1 MAQNKSKD
9 KDKNMKN
16 EKKNANGSSARAILY
31 TAGLIVAALAIMV
44 ASSLLIPS
52 FGPGAREGGRGAG
65 GLVGAPPPEDIG
77 NAIENSFTLRFV
89 LSLFNVMIVIYL
101 LYIHIKDYLRLK
113 SSFTLGLIAFLASF
127 LMYAIATV
135 PLLHPLLG
143 AYGRAAM
150 ISFVPMMFSAIGLLI
165 FAKLSNE

>member
-1 MAQNKSKD
+1 MAKRKIKGKD
-9 KDKNMKN
+9 SDGIG
-16 EKKNANGSSARAILY
+16 AQAIFY
-31 TAGLIVAALAIMV
+31 TAGLIVAALAIIV
-44 ASSLLIPS
+44 ASSWLIPS
-52 FGPGAREGGRGAG
+52 FGPGTRGGMMG
-65 GLVGAPPPEDIG
+65 GGFGAPPPEEIG
-77 NAIENSFTLRFV
+77 NAIENLFALRFV
-89 LSLFNVMIVIYL
+89 FSLFNVIIVIYL

-113 SSFTLGLIAFLASF
+113 STFTLGLIAFLASF

-143 AYGRAAM
+143 SYGRAAM

>member
-1 MAQNKSKD
+1 MAKGKISRKSAD
-9 KDKNMKN
+9 MNN
-16 EKKNANGSSARAILY
+16 EKKNANGSGMRAILY
-31 TAGLIVAALAIMV
+31 TAGLLVAALAIMV

-52 FGPGAREGGRGAG
+52 FGPGMRGGNG
-65 GLVGAPPPEDIG
+65 GDRFGAPPPPEEIG
-77 NAIENSFTLRFV
+77 NAIENSFTMRFV
-89 LSLFNVMIVIYL
+89 LSTFNVLIVIYL

-113 SSFTLGLIAFLASF
+113 STFTLGLIAFLFSF
-127 LMYAIATV
+127 LMYAIASM

-143 AYGRAAM
+143 SYGRAAM

>member
-1 MAQNKSKD
+1 MAKSKI
-9 KDKNMKN
+9 KGKSMKG
-16 EKKNANGSSARAILY
+16 EKKNANGSSLRALLY
-31 TAGLIVAALAIMV
+31 TAGLLVAALAIIA

-52 FGPGAREGGRGAG
+52 FGPGTHDGMMGGSGF
-65 GLVGAPPPEDIG
+65 GAPPPEDIG
-77 NAIENSFTLRFV
+77 NAIENSFALRFV
-89 LSLFNVMIVIYL
+89 LSLFNVIIVIYL

-113 SSFTLGLIAFLASF
+113 STFTLGLIAFLASF

-143 AYGRAAM
+143 PYGRAAM

>member
-1 MAQNKSKD
+1 VAGNKIKN
-9 KDKNMKN
+9 KNMKN
-16 EKKNANGSSARAILY
+16 EKKNANESSARALLY
-31 TAGLIVAALAIMV
+31 TTGLIVAALAIIV

-52 FGPGAREGGRGAG
+52 FGPDAREGWRGG
-65 GLVGAPPPEDIG
+65 EVGAPPPEDIG

-89 LSLFNVMIVIYL
+89 LSLFNVIIVIYL

>member
-1 MAQNKSKD
+1 MAKSKI
-9 KDKNMKN
+9 KNKNVKN
-16 EKKNANGSSARAILY
+16 EKKNANGSGLRALLY
-31 TAGLIVAALAIMV
+31 TAGLVVAALAIMV

-52 FGPGAREGGRGAG
+52 FGPGMRGGMG
-65 GLVGAPPPEDIG
+65 GGEFGAPPPEEIG
-77 NAIENSFTLRFV
+77 TAIENSFAMRSV
-89 LSLFNVMIVIYL
+89 LSLFNVVIVIYL